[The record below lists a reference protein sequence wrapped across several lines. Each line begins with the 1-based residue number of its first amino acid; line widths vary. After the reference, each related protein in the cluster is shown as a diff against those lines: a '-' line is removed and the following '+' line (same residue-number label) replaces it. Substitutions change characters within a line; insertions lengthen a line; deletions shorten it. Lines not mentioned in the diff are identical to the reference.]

1 MKPSVLETYIV
12 SFKRMASSAGGE
24 FIAMVKRKVRQT
36 EENDRKRSIV
46 AIQAIKKNEQK
57 KQDDLKR
64 VFTEADVSKTG
75 KLSLKEWTG
84 LLEKNGHNLKR

>member
-12 SFKRMASSAGGE
+12 SFKRMLSSAGGE

-84 LLEKNGHNLKR
+84 LLEKNGHNLQR